1 MSKLKKILIGIGVFI
16 VGVILLANSATKGLA
31 EVAQAQLAAL
41 RAGDV
46 AGAYAYTSS
55 DFQKATS
62 LEDFKVFLQAYPSL
76 SQNKSA
82 SFTSREVENNLG
94 TLKGSLKAE
103 DGAVTPVEYK
113 LVKENDKWKILNIQ
127 LNPTGA
133 GTTTGSPTPA
143 SQEPSGGKI
152 EKVMLNDRQGA
163 QGVVDT
169 NKSSFSTTTPMIYVS
184 AYISAA
190 GKGSQASAELTYLR
204 TGDKIGPVANDLEEG
219 GDLISSF
226 SFSKPTNDWPLGD
239 YMLRIFLSTGASQE
253 VKFSVK

>member
-113 LVKENDKWKILNIQ
+113 LVKENGEWKILNIR

-133 GTTTGSPTPA
+133 GTTT
-143 SQEPSGGKI
+143 
-152 EKVMLNDRQGA
+152 
-163 QGVVDT
+163 
-169 NKSSFSTTTPMIYVS
+169 
-184 AYISAA
+184 
-190 GKGSQASAELTYLR
+190 
-204 TGDKIGPVANDLEEG
+204 
-219 GDLISSF
+219 
-226 SFSKPTNDWPLGD
+226 
-239 YMLRIFLSTGASQE
+239 
-253 VKFSVK
+253 